1 MARAPSPSFVSAV
14 SAYIPVD
21 LKSQIEQC
29 DRGRCC
35 YCLTQQINSGIALSF
50 DHILPQSRG
59 GTTSF
64 QNLCLACRSC
74 NEFKSDRTQA
84 VDPLTG
90 ESVALFHPRQQAWNE
105 HFVWSEDGTCISGT
119 TPIGRA
125 TVLAL
130 QLNNLMIIVARR
142 RWVSSGWHPPM
153 D

>member
-1 MARAPSPSFVSAV
+1 MP
-14 SAYIPVD
+14 AYIPVD
-21 LKSQIEQC
+21 LRSEIEQG

-35 YCLTQQINSGIALSF
+35 YCLTQEINSGIALSF

-64 QNLCLACRSC
+64 ENVCLACRSC
-74 NEFKSDRTQA
+74 NEFKSDQTEA

-90 ESVALFHPRQQAWNE
+90 ETVPLFQPRQQVWDE
-105 HFVWSEDGTCISGT
+105 HFAWSADGTRVEGT
-119 TPIGRA
+119 TAFGRA

-130 QLNNLMIIVARR
+130 QLNHATIVVARR
-142 RWVSSGWHPPM
+142 RWVSSGWHPPT